1 MNKRNI
7 ILLLTTISLFV
18 ACEYEP
24 TGSNFVELNPPEE
37 NIPVAISLND
47 VNPSDTIYLYQNTS
61 FSIKTYS
68 QKDLLET
75 TVLLDDQEYKRF
87 FGNSSSFNMSPDQ
100 LSEGVHKITVK
111 AIFSSGTGS
120 LADKMG
126 LEGYMGEVSWNI
138 CVIRDP
144 QNYFVVGYRIN
155 DDGFLE
161 ISWKNVVPESL
172 ISYYTVHAG
181 LTQSSDIIIND
192 ATQKSFIDSG
202 YVCGSGYYEV
212 TTHFNDGLSFIQRL
226 SIVKPEPAISFEDL
240 GLDNLRIYW
249 TRPFA
254 NGRFILREGN
264 TTIASGIHDTTII
277 IPQVFGQTRQFTLE
291 TRPQNAAYD
300 NFHNKFTA
308 YGSFRLGTYLD
319 LPNWPLYAY
328 NKTDNIIY
336 SSRYDNLVAFN
347 ATTLQV
353 INTVSMV
360 GNPWGL
366 LYGGKIAA
374 APHNSAVAAMTG
386 EETWIFTD
394 SQFTNPVKI
403 PSLRGDIHTR
413 LSAITSDD
421 RLFVVQGG
429 TNTCKV
435 FNTLTGEK
443 IFEIPFTY
451 KTIYDIPDFVT
462 VSDDGKYFCAPS
474 ENGIEV
480 FEISGTTTNL
490 LYTDTRVYKGGMF
503 VSSKPDQLL
512 LRVGTDVELRQMP
525 GFSLIQSMDVSTYG
539 ARLCNIDP
547 ASMSL
552 LYHQND
558 SLRVCKIDD
567 LSKTLFKIRS
577 NAKDTKMLNNKL
589 LTYGAG
595 GIAFDISPYL
605 GH

>member
-1 MNKRNI
+1 
-7 ILLLTTISLFV
+7 
-18 ACEYEP
+18 
-24 TGSNFVELNPPEE
+24 
-37 NIPVAISLND
+37 
-47 VNPSDTIYLYQNTS
+47 
-61 FSIKTYS
+61 
-68 QKDLLET
+68 
-75 TVLLDDQEYKRF
+75 
-87 FGNSSSFNMSPDQ
+87 
-100 LSEGVHKITVK
+100 
-111 AIFSSGTGS
+111 
-120 LADKMG
+120 
-126 LEGYMGEVSWNI
+126 
-138 CVIRDP
+138 
-144 QNYFVVGYRIN
+144 
-155 DDGFLE
+155 
-161 ISWKNVVPESL
+161 
-172 ISYYTVHAG
+172 
-181 LTQSSDIIIND
+181 
-192 ATQKSFIDSG
+192 
-202 YVCGSGYYEV
+202 
-212 TTHFNDGLSFIQRL
+212 
-226 SIVKPEPAISFEDL
+226 
-240 GLDNLRIYW
+240 
-249 TRPFA
+249 
-254 NGRFILREGN
+254 
-264 TTIASGIHDTTII
+264 
-277 IPQVFGQTRQFTLE
+277 
-291 TRPQNAAYD
+291 
-300 NFHNKFTA
+300 
-308 YGSFRLGTYLD
+308 
-319 LPNWPLYAY
+319 
-328 NKTDNIIY
+328 
-336 SSRYDNLVAFN
+336 
-347 ATTLQV
+347 
-353 INTVSMV
+353 
-360 GNPWGL
+360 
-366 LYGGKIAA
+366 
-374 APHNSAVAAMTG
+374 MTG

-567 LSKTLFKIRS
+567 LSK
-577 NAKDTKMLNNKL
+577 N
-589 LTYGAG
+589 
-595 GIAFDISPYL
+595 PV
-605 GH
+605 